1 MPLINGQK
9 MACEPCIR
17 GHRSTK
23 CTHASERLMVPVRK
37 PGRPLSSCPHP
48 SSQHCGCAAVTAAI
62 PKKQKCRCGTSEKA
76 SGRKAG
82 DQESQDTSNGLVT
95 PPSPSPK
102 GAATKPA
109 YRVQKT
115 GSKSASGRKPIDPAD
130 LERIDASQVNI
141 LSSPESKSPQ
151 SPNGAMP
158 TIPTGHGMMG
168 FLPNGTFIPGPAIFP
183 SYQEVASG
191 NPIIDHAAPELT
203 ASNGHTPPT
212 NGQNASPA
220 AGSCCGN
227 GKSTAAQADGQ
238 QTAIP
243 NGKPVVKSEP
253 GSCCSSG
260 AEKPEI
266 KTHEHTPSQV
276 NGLVMPPFNV
286 PIGMPNGMFPY
297 FVQPTIFAYPPQYGS
312 YLQPLQPDQYRQLVT
327 LNFPQQMANMQT
339 MPYNAATPV
348 QFPQPDDLEADSW
361 TSHQCACGDSCQCIG
376 CATHPYNQATQDYVR
391 SAWNSMSE
399 DTHKRHKHSDSV
411 QSIPNGNYEEAT
423 PANQSPN
430 GASTPVMAK
439 VEGAVSPTLA
449 QTPSDAN
456 SSLGEE
462 PTLSANDFF
471 FVSYP
476 FGDSCEGEMASC
488 PCGDSCQCIG
498 CAIHNSSASA
508 DFDNVELGL

>member
-203 ASNGHTPPT
+203 ASNGHTPPRMDKML
-212 NGQNASPA
+212 PLRPEA
-220 AGSCCGN
+220 AVGMESRRPPKQMN
-227 GKSTAAQADGQ
+227 SRQLYQ
-238 QTAIP
+238 ME
-243 NGKPVVKSEP
+243 N
-253 GSCCSSG
+253 
-260 AEKPEI
+260 
-266 KTHEHTPSQV
+266 PSQV